1 MSMGST
7 GTVNISVKM
16 LDDIKQAVADYR
28 TTAKGLQDRLAG
40 EVNGLVGVNFVGAA
54 ADGFK
59 NFFVNNIEPAN
70 GEGLEKLLQ
79 AIDQIA
85 DAAKDALPGAN
96 GLDDQLAEGN
106 NQ

>member
-28 TTAKGLQDRLAG
+28 ATARGLKGRLDD

-59 NFFVNNIEPAN
+59 AFYTNNIVPAN
-70 GEGLEKLLQ
+70 GEGLDKLLQ

>member
-16 LDDIKQAVADYR
+16 LDDIKQAVEDYR
-28 TTAKGLQDRLAG
+28 TTANGLKERLDG

-59 NFFVNNIEPAN
+59 EFYIKNIMPAN
-70 GEGLEKLLQ
+70 GEGLDKLLK
-79 AIDQIA
+79 AIDDIA
-85 DAAKDALPGAN
+85 DAAKAALPGAQ
-96 GLDDQLAEGN
+96 GLDDQLGDGN
-106 NQ
+106 KQ

>member
-16 LDDIKQAVADYR
+16 LDDIKQAVEDYR
-28 TTAKGLQDRLAG
+28 TTAKGLQDRLDG

-59 NFFVNNIEPAN
+59 AFYVKNIQPAN
-70 GEGLEKLLQ
+70 GEGLAKLLQ
-79 AIDQIA
+79 AIDEIA
-85 DAAKDALPGAN
+85 DAAKEALPGAQ

>member
-7 GTVNISVKM
+7 GTVNISAKM
-16 LDDIKQAVADYR
+16 MEDIKAAVSTYR
-28 TTAKGLQDRLAG
+28 ATAKTLQDNLDG

-59 NFFVNNIEPAN
+59 SFYNKNIVPAN
-70 GEGLEKLLQ
+70 GEGLEKLLK
-79 AIDQIA
+79 AIDDIA
-85 DAAKDALPGAN
+85 DATLKAIPGAG
-96 GLDDQLAEGN
+96 GLDDQLSEGN